1 MTFSQAVSAGFAK
14 YSTFSGRASRSEFW
28 FWVLF
33 GTLAGL
39 VATAFDVAIFGIDF
53 GTQVSPLNGLVNLA
67 LLVPSLAVGARRF
80 HDMDRTGWW
89 QLLVLT
95 GIGAVVLLVWW
106 CFRGTDG
113 PNRYGPD
120 PLAPA

>member
-1 MTFSQAVSAGFAK
+1 MNFTDAIKTGFQKYATFE
-14 YSTFSGRASRSEFW
+14 GRAARSEYW

-33 GTLAGL
+33 TVLASWAAGFVDYAL
-39 VATAFDVAIFGIDF
+39 FGYSMAD
-53 GTQVSPLNGLVNLA
+53 GVSPIGGIVNLA

-89 QLLVLT
+89 QLIALT
-95 GIGAVVLLVWW
+95 GIGALVLFVWF

-113 PNRYGPD
+113 PNRFGPD
-120 PLAPA
+120 PLD